1 MTPAEPM
8 PSTPPAALTPATIRS
23 LLAAHGREPS
33 RALGQ
38 HFLADPNTARRI
50 ATAAGVGPGDRVLEI
65 GPGVG
70 SLTVALLAAG
80 ARVTALEL
88 DRHLVPVLSE
98 ATGDP
103 PELRVEV
110 GDALTADLGALL
122 GDGPWTVV
130 ANLPYNV
137 AAAIVVRLLEEAP
150 QVVRATVMVQLEVGE
165 RLAAPPGSRGCG
177 AISVKASYHAA
188 VRLAGRVPPTV
199 FLPPPAVESVLVR
212 LDRHARPP
220 VEVPSPEAMFGLV
233 RSGFSTRR
241 KMLRRALRPALGD
254 RTEGVLAAAGIDPAA
269 RAETLDLGAWARL
282 ARAAA

>member
-1 MTPAEPM
+1 VT
-8 PSTPPAALTPATIRS
+8 ALTPASIRS
-23 LLAAHGREPS
+23 LLAEHGREPS

-50 ATAAGVGPGDRVLEI
+50 VAVAGVERGDRVLEI

-70 SLTVALLAAG
+70 SLTVALLGAG

-88 DRHLVPVLSE
+88 DRHLVPLLRE

-110 GDALTADLGALL
+110 GDALTVDLGSLL
-122 GDGPWTVV
+122 GEGPWLVA

-137 AAAIVVRLLEEAP
+137 ATAIVVRLLEEAP

-165 RLAAPPGSRGCG
+165 RLAAPLGSRGCG
-177 AISVKASYHAA
+177 AVSVKAAYHAR

-212 LDRHARPP
+212 LDRHPRPP
-220 VEVPSPEAMFGLV
+220 VEVPSPEAMFALV
-233 RSGFSTRR
+233 RAGFATRR
-241 KMLRRALRPALGD
+241 KMLRRALRSELGD
-254 RTEGVLAAAGIDPAA
+254 RTDAVLAAAGVDPSA
-269 RAETLDLGAWARL
+269 RAEALDLESWARL